1 VRTASGSKDVTM
13 QIQLLEGLSGTYE
26 DEVTPLYASTG
37 DIIDVSPEWAQRLI
51 AAGIAVAMEPDVVEA
66 PKKKR
71 VV

>member
-1 VRTASGSKDVTM
+1 MRTASGSKDVTM
-13 QIQLLEGLSGTYE
+13 QIQMLEGLSGTYE
-26 DEVTPLYASTG
+26 DERTPLYASTG

-51 AAGIAVAMEPDVVEA
+51 DAGIAVAVEVVVEA

>member
-1 VRTASGSKDVTM
+1 M

-37 DIIDVSPEWAQRLI
+37 DIIDVSSEWAQRLI
-51 AAGIAVAMEPDVVEA
+51 VAGIAVAVEPDPVEA

>member
-1 VRTASGSKDVTM
+1 MK
-13 QIQLLEGLSGTYE
+13 IQMLEGIAGTYE
-26 DEVTPLYASTG
+26 DEVTPLYATTG

-51 AAGIAVAMEPDVVEA
+51 DAGIAVAIEEVVEEA

>member
-1 VRTASGSKDVTM
+1 M

-26 DEVTPLYASTG
+26 DERTPLYASTG

-51 AAGIAVAMEPDVVEA
+51 DAGIAVAVEVVAEA